1 MEIRYYDTDEPAVNF
16 EDAEREF
23 SQLAHDKTSPWHY
36 KTVGDYNESFY
47 NEAQAVYI
55 ALMMA
60 HEIEH
65 HGGSDDLLQDSVFH
79 EDYVDE
85 VFDMLGHHYVSD
97 AQHQIKSGCRPAQHG
112 NPPEQHEWTVPLDGL
127 VRPFQSFG
135 STDLEEDVDELSP
148 NHTSLVGGV
157 DFAMNQ
163 DTGSGGL
170 DYAMHN
176 DGGGGSSGSN
186 DSSSSPSHSSYEE
199 TSGSEFDPGNY
210 GWDDELPDGLFRTT
224 SFRHEVDGAKHCIL
238 SMRDRDYFIEQ
249 LAWVWGVNAND
260 IVDTINVHPPPDFVA
275 MEDSWPIIVEM
286 QDDRIDPVN
295 QKLVI
300 RQIKYHNNPQ
310 AEQGETVEVSVML
323 VSTTSSRS
331 EILAEA
337 EVLNYCETR
346 TTSRCLVWHNQE
358 RWKEQDPPRVLRDGD
373 LISIE
378 VPPASDGES
387 ASTWSVVQDLYDGG
401 RTVPLAADDPTA
413 QRDLHEYTAN
423 SRSATPAQDEVGSD
437 ISLESEPIERTVI
450 AAQPEQDHQPQV
462 ELVLYGLMHEAVGE
476 KRRRVRHL
484 GPTTFNDAAR
494 SLWPEWKDLRLDIFV
509 ISPQPTNT
517 KCGEIH
523 IIAEFTDPFDL
534 PHPGLSPVFE
544 ELHLTYFDGQDEMIR
559 QPVYHHKEGG
569 WESLMHGFGPWCI
582 SQASTYRCDV
592 WISGQPMQ
600 ASHFSRLCP
609 GDLVCIRIAHM
620 RNMLPDLILDAF
632 INIEAFSWSVLEN
645 SAWKRLDEGSLNI
658 CWIQDLYDQP
668 RPQNIPMPWYEQHLV
683 SAVIAIA
690 SSKIDRATPFS
701 VVFVPGAADSGGD
714 GVCIVQPSRWS
725 TTPCWITVIDDH
737 ESRHSF
743 AMTLPA
749 STTYHQIIEA
759 ALSQLQPQHYKVVVL
774 EVDGTRI
781 HAGSTVWM
789 KRGAKLSL
797 RIADR
802 EKEQS
807 SAEETDDTTLL
818 QLGVTKGS
826 GGVDYG
832 PHVSDRWC
840 ANGQL
845 SSAFDEPKQKMPL
858 TIDDKISPS
867 NQFIHIQCDVA
878 FRAWQ
883 HLQDF
888 TLPPFLD
895 EKCLDEWHETTHQA
909 FQDMKHW
916 EGDTPIGLRFYIDG
930 SSHFDKEQ
938 NIRVGAAATILI
950 VDTLCGEQFGGMQGR
965 HVSLP
970 ATSPLSETW
979 ALLQAVLWA
988 ISFLN
993 CSGCSVGLPITFF
1006 GDATGPGFFAQ
1017 GQWVPKAHKTFVD
1030 GCRNLILWIQQRS
1043 GAQCM
1048 WAHVKAH
1055 SGNPWKEAVDTLA
1068 KAICMGQIQ
1077 APHCADLWN
1086 EVAQGDQSWTWSWLW
1101 FFEQVRWSTDEAL
1114 QFCNTDLLMQ
1124 LPSTGINHAQ
1134 SLRICDF
1141 DKNCTKQ
1148 DTGQDTEGS
1157 FTKLRVASINVLSLF
1172 AGTDDKIGAGN
1183 YVSAR
1188 MEAISR
1194 QCSEKTIDIVG
1205 LEETRHRADHYFQI
1219 EEYHVLSGAA
1229 TSRRTG
1235 GTQCWVAK
1243 NAFGLQ
1249 IREEHLRT
1257 RVALDRVLVAELTH
1271 PQLHIGIAVLHVPSS
1286 DDQEE
1291 LQGWWQQVDL
1301 HLQPIRNV
1309 PVFVLMDANSR
1320 VGTINSRCIGR
1331 HDAAV
1336 ENCGGT
1342 CMHQW
1347 LERNSLWIPSTFS
1360 HVHRGPSHTWFH
1372 STGASARLDYVA
1384 IPLQFA
1390 DHEVHTWIQDDIDI
1404 QISRADHAPICL
1416 EIALWKP
1423 NRNKD
1428 TDGSARAER
1437 SRQKRAEKNPRSW
1450 SMDVNTHADLL
1461 EFQLRTWSTELRTAK
1476 TRRKAHLQEST
1487 WELIKA
1493 KKWCWKNIQ
1502 QMWKHRKTGV
1512 LREIFQQWRK
1522 LKSNPGHWGGYFQ
1535 PWLKWTYFEEARLRF
1550 LQNKFTKQV
1559 TSAVRQ
1565 DDVDYYNNLAIR
1577 AGEADDSGGIKDIWR
1592 EIKATLP
1599 KAKKRKQLN
1608 TKTVQPDD
1616 RALQTHFDQ
1625 LEAGEA
1631 TTFYELA
1638 VGCLREQQLQRRV
1651 EVPSLELQDFP
1662 SLLEVERLCAKVKTG
1677 KAPGLDEINP
1687 TIIKKYPCEVGRE
1700 LFEVM
1705 FKAWAGGEEPIAWKG
1720 GILCPIFKGKGS
1732 KREAS
1737 SYRGVV
1743 LLSALGKRW
1752 HALLRARMLPHAI
1765 RNQPPMQF
1773 GGFPGQQPGF
1783 ASFIVRAYAARAKM
1797 HGLNEACLFI
1807 DLRAAFH
1814 HLLRQLSLPMR
1825 DCRFPDALVR
1835 ALRQDGHNVEELQQQ
1850 SGNADRFGPLPLPGH
1865 LGKIVAD
1872 LHQSTWYTI
1881 NGSHYTSRTHR
1892 GTRPGSPYADLGF
1905 NTFMGQ
1911 IMLEIQQALLEDSE
1925 LEIAAAQAQ
1934 LPPTV
1939 VGWVDDIAI
1948 PMCATTPMKL
1958 LEMIQR
1964 TCERVITVT
1973 KKAGLMVNLDKGKT
1987 ECVANF
1993 RGHGAPQ
2000 MRKELFVDK
2009 GGKVA
2014 LHPAEVQDDGSMELQ
2029 VVGAYTHL
2037 GTCFGQDLNMKG
2049 EVLRRIG
2056 QAQSSY
2062 RLLQRSVFQNKRI
2075 SKKTRFQLLE
2085 SLVCTRLFYNMGVW
2099 GQLTPGL
2106 AKKLEHVM
2114 VGWFRQIAGDGFWS
2128 AETTKDEMFMQ
2139 IWEIPTLQVRIA
2151 IAQLR
2156 FCIGAFYNAR
2166 DTVWEFIKLEA
2177 DTSESS
2183 WFGILREAF
2192 VWFQTILPNKTP
2204 EGLDMQ
2210 TITPQQ
2216 VEVWFNGP
2224 QRPTKAHLRLLL
2236 RKHLLQE
2243 RVVAEVKEGYMMAH
2257 EIFRKHGLTYD
2268 GENGV
2273 SHGGNFQCEQ
2283 CAATFARAQQ
2293 LQAHR
2298 WSKHQGISL
2307 ERRYVFGP
2315 TCKACGVQF
2324 WTSQRMQQHLRHSR
2338 RYPGGCL
2345 EKLFHYVEPTVE
2357 AIQFD
2362 IPDELRDIR
2371 RLPAYQAVDPEV
2383 FDGPTIAEREYDQ
2396 GLLRWRQEWHERGLP
2411 DQMDATL
2418 WNWAAPQISASFTQ
2432 WGNEGGQRDLVEA
2445 WAEILE
2451 HFEHQHNVAQVM
2463 CQWLFIRW
2471 YRECMTEQMEDW
2483 MDPQLIQQAEND
2495 GYDLITALPLL
2506 NLLDRRPIW
2515 SPNRHALPP
2524 PSGCGAA
2531 APRHAY
2537 TNRIFVAHEQQG
2549 DFLKEIC
2556 SPDLRREQHRPPIPF
2571 LCGPDGERIL
2581 VIIHMFSGRRR
2592 LFDFHYWIETL
2603 SPQLLKGWKTWVIS
2617 VDTAVHQIE
2626 GNMTGDNY
2634 KRILRL
2640 AGGGTFIGSLSG
2652 PPCETFSPARHM
2664 PKPDNFPGR
2673 WPRPL
2678 RSMVRPW
2685 GLPALSQ
2692 GELEQLRVGSK
2703 LYINSALVE
2712 FEVVH
2717 NGGYSL
2723 LEHPADPMESPKVS
2737 SWQTHFH
2744 QVYGKAMPGSTSIQI
2759 GQWKYGAHSV
2769 KPTIIRAMGGNRQ
2782 TKYDLLEFQDHT
2794 LPKPKNVLAGLDQ
2807 DGSFKTSAAK
2817 EYPWRLS
2824 KALAVTMLRG
2834 IQRGLSQRPLR
2845 DVSHS
2850 LLEGDFSWLAQY
2862 ARTSSC
2868 IHANSHWLPD
2878 YQR

>member
-1 MEIRYYDTDEPAVNF
+1 MPIVEIRYYNTDEPAVNF
-16 EDAEREF
+16 GDAEREF
-23 SQLAHDKTSPWHY
+23 CQLAHDKTSPWHY
-36 KTVGDYNESFY
+36 KTVGDYNESSY

-55 ALMMA
+55 AMMMA
-60 HEIEH
+60 HEVEH
-65 HGGSDDLLQDSVFH
+65 HGGSDDLLQDSFFH
-79 EDYVDE
+79 EDHFDE
-85 VFDMLGHHYVSD
+85 VFDMLGHHYVSEV
-97 AQHQIKSGCRPAQHG
+97 QQQIKSGCRFAQHG
-112 NPPEQHEWTVPLDGL
+112 DPPEQHEWTEHSAGL
-127 VRPFQSFG
+127 VRPFQSIG
-135 STDLEEDVDELSP
+135 STDFEVDVAESL
-148 NHTSLVGGV
+148 NYTSFVGGV
-157 DFAMNQ
+157 EYAMNQ
-163 DTGSGGL
+163 ATGSGGF
-170 DYAMHN
+170 DYATHN
-176 DGGGGSSGSN
+176 DGGDGSSGSN
-186 DSSSSPSHSSYEE
+186 VSSSPTPHSSDEE

-210 GWDDELPDGLFRTT
+210 GWNDELPVGLFRTT

-249 LAWVWGVNAND
+249 LAWVWGVNPND

-300 RQIKYHNNPQ
+300 RQVKYHNSPQ

-346 TTSRCLVWHNQE
+346 TTSRCLVWHNHE

-378 VPPASDGES
+378 IPPASDRES
-387 ASTWSVVQDLYDGG
+387 ASTWSLVQDLYDGG
-401 RTVPLAADDPTA
+401 RTVSLAADDYTA
-413 QRDLHEYTAN
+413 QRDLHENFAN
-423 SRSATPAQDEVGSD
+423 SRSATPEQDEVGSD
-437 ISLESEPIERTVI
+437 ISVESRPNEHNEI
-450 AAQPEQDHQPQV
+450 ATQTEYTHQPQV
-462 ELVLYGLMHEAVGE
+462 ELVFYGLMHEAVGE
-476 KRRRVRHL
+476 KRRRESHL

-494 SLWPEWKDLRLDIFV
+494 SLWPEWEDLRLDTFV
-509 ISPQPTNT
+509 INPQPTNA
-517 KCGEIH
+517 KSGEIH
-523 IIAEFTDPFDL
+523 IIAEFTDPSDL
-534 PHPGLSPVFE
+534 PHPGLSPVLE

-569 WESLMHGFGPWCI
+569 WESLLHGFGPWCI
-582 SQASTYRCDV
+582 SQANTYRCDV

-620 RNMLPDLILDAF
+620 KNMLPDLILEAF
-632 INIEAFSWSVLEN
+632 INTEAFSWSVLEN
-645 SAWKRLDEGSLNI
+645 SAWKHLDEGSLNI

-668 RPQNIPMPWYEQHLV
+668 RPQNIPMPWFEQHLA

-690 SSKIDRATPFS
+690 SSKIDRTTPFT

-725 TTPCWITVIDDH
+725 TMPCWITIITDH
-737 ESRHSF
+737 DPGSSRQSF
-743 AMTLPA
+743 AMTMPA
-749 STTYHQIIEA
+749 STTYQQIIET
-759 ALSQLQPQHYKVVVL
+759 ALRQLQPQHNKVVDL
-774 EVDGTRI
+774 EVDGIRI
-781 HAGSTVWM
+781 QAGSPVWM
-789 KRGAKLSL
+789 KRGAKVSL
-797 RIADR
+797 RIVDR
-802 EKEQS
+802 VVEQS
-807 SAEETDDTTLL
+807 SPEETEDTTLL

-840 ANGQL
+840 ANSQP
-845 SSAFDEPKQKMPL
+845 SSTFDEPNQKMPL
-858 TIDDKISPS
+858 TIDDKISTS
-867 NQFIHIQCDVA
+867 SQFIHIQCDTA

-883 HLQDF
+883 CLQGL

-909 FQDMKHW
+909 FQDIKHW

-930 SSHFDKEQ
+930 SSHFDEDQ

-950 VDTLCGEQFGGMQGR
+950 VDTFRGEQFGGMQGR
-965 HVSLP
+965 HVPLP

-993 CSGCSVGLPITFF
+993 CSDCPAGLPITFF

-1017 GQWVPKAHKTFVD
+1017 GQWVPKAHKTVVD
-1030 GCRNLILWIQQRS
+1030 GCRNLILWIQQRT
-1043 GAQCM
+1043 GANCM

-1055 SGNPWKEAVDTLA
+1055 SGNPWNEAVDTLA

-1077 APHCADLWN
+1077 APHCEDLWN
-1086 EVAQGDQSWTWSWLW
+1086 EVAQGDQSWTWSWFW

-1114 QFCNTDLLMQ
+1114 QFCNTDLILR
-1124 LPSTGINHAQ
+1124 LPPIGINHAQ
-1134 SLRICDF
+1134 ALRICDF
-1141 DKNCTKQ
+1141 DKSSQ
-1148 DTGQDTEGS
+1148 DRGKGQDSDGS
-1157 FTKLRVASINVLSLF
+1157 FAKLRVASINVLSLF

-1194 QCSEKTIDIVG
+1194 QCSEKAIDVVG
-1205 LEETRHRADHYFQI
+1205 LQETRHRADHYFQI

-1229 TSRRTG
+1229 TTRRTG

-1243 NAFGLQ
+1243 KAFGLQ
-1249 IREEHLRT
+1249 IKEEHLRT
-1257 RVALDRVLVAELTH
+1257 RVAQDRVLVAELIH
-1271 PQLHIGIAVLHVPSS
+1271 PQLHIGIVVLHAPSS
-1286 DDQEE
+1286 EDKEE
-1291 LQGWWQQVDL
+1291 LQRWWKQVDQQ
-1301 HLQPIRNV
+1301 LQPIKNV
-1309 PVFVLMDANSR
+1309 PTFVLMDANSR

-1331 HDAAV
+1331 HDAAA
-1336 ENCGGT
+1336 ENCGGE

-1347 LERNSLWIPSTFS
+1347 LERNSLWLPSTFG

-1390 DHEVHTWIQDDIDI
+1390 DHEVHTWIEDDIDI

-1416 EIALWKP
+1416 EITLWKP

-1428 TDGSARAER
+1428 TDGPAHGERSSQQRAEQY
-1437 SRQKRAEKNPRSW
+1437 SRSW
-1450 SMDVNTHADLL
+1450 STDVNTHADLL
-1461 EFQLRTWSTELRTAK
+1461 EHQLRMWSIEIRTAK
-1476 TRRKAHLQEST
+1476 TRRKSHLQENT

-1502 QMWKHRKTGV
+1502 QIWKHRKIGV
-1512 LREIFQQWRK
+1512 LREIFQQWHK
-1522 LKSNPGHWGGYFQ
+1522 LKSNPDHCQGYFQ

-1550 LQNKFTKQV
+1550 LQHKFTKQV

-1577 AGEADDSGGIKDIWR
+1577 AGEADESGGIKDIWR

-1616 RALQTHFDQ
+1616 KALQTHFDQ

-1631 TTFYELA
+1631 TTFHELA
-1638 VGCLREQQLQRRV
+1638 IGCLREQQLHRPV
-1651 EVPSLELQDFP
+1651 GVPSLELQDFP

-1687 TIIKKYPCEVGRE
+1687 TIIKKYPREVGRE

-1705 FKAWAGGEEPIAWKG
+1705 FKTWAGGEEPIAWKG

-1732 KREAS
+1732 KKEAS

-1765 RNQPPMQF
+1765 RHQPPMQF

-1797 HGLNEACLFI
+1797 HGLSEACLFI

-1825 DCRFPDALVR
+1825 DCQFPDALVR
-1835 ALRQDGHNVEELQQQ
+1835 ALQQDGHKVDELQKQ
-1850 SGNADRFGPLPLPGH
+1850 SGNTERFGPIPLPDH

-1881 NGSHYTSRTHR
+1881 NGSHNTSRTHR

-1948 PMCATTPMKL
+1948 PICATTPMKL

-1973 KKAGLMVNLDKGKT
+1973 KKAGLTVNLDKGKT

-2014 LHPAEVQDDGSMELQ
+2014 LHPAEMQDDGSMELQ
-2029 VVGAYTHL
+2029 VVGVYTHL

-2056 QAQSSY
+2056 QAQSSH

-2085 SLVCTRLFYNMGVW
+2085 SLVYEALLQHRSVGSAYTW
-2099 GQLTPGL
+2099 IGQ
-2106 AKKLEHVM
+2106 E
-2114 VGWFRQIAGDGFWS
+2114 VG
-2128 AETTKDEMFMQ
+2128 
-2139 IWEIPTLQVRIA
+2139 
-2151 IAQLR
+2151 
-2156 FCIGAFYNAR
+2156 AR
-2166 DTVWEFIKLEA
+2166 DGWMV
-2177 DTSESS
+2177 
-2183 WFGILREAF
+2183 
-2192 VWFQTILPNKTP
+2192 
-2204 EGLDMQ
+2204 
-2210 TITPQQ
+2210 
-2216 VEVWFNGP
+2216 
-2224 QRPTKAHLRLLL
+2224 
-2236 RKHLLQE
+2236 
-2243 RVVAEVKEGYMMAH
+2243 
-2257 EIFRKHGLTYD
+2257 
-2268 GENGV
+2268 
-2273 SHGGNFQCEQ
+2273 
-2283 CAATFARAQQ
+2283 
-2293 LQAHR
+2293 
-2298 WSKHQGISL
+2298 
-2307 ERRYVFGP
+2307 
-2315 TCKACGVQF
+2315 
-2324 WTSQRMQQHLRHSR
+2324 
-2338 RYPGGCL
+2338 
-2345 EKLFHYVEPTVE
+2345 
-2357 AIQFD
+2357 
-2362 IPDELRDIR
+2362 
-2371 RLPAYQAVDPEV
+2371 PANC
-2383 FDGPTIAEREYDQ
+2383 R
-2396 GLLRWRQEWHERGLP
+2396 
-2411 DQMDATL
+2411 
-2418 WNWAAPQISASFTQ
+2418 
-2432 WGNEGGQRDLVEA
+2432 
-2445 WAEILE
+2445 
-2451 HFEHQHNVAQVM
+2451 
-2463 CQWLFIRW
+2463 
-2471 YRECMTEQMEDW
+2471 
-2483 MDPQLIQQAEND
+2483 
-2495 GYDLITALPLL
+2495 
-2506 NLLDRRPIW
+2506 
-2515 SPNRHALPP
+2515 
-2524 PSGCGAA
+2524 
-2531 APRHAY
+2531 
-2537 TNRIFVAHEQQG
+2537 
-2549 DFLKEIC
+2549 
-2556 SPDLRREQHRPPIPF
+2556 
-2571 LCGPDGERIL
+2571 
-2581 VIIHMFSGRRR
+2581 
-2592 LFDFHYWIETL
+2592 
-2603 SPQLLKGWKTWVIS
+2603 
-2617 VDTAVHQIE
+2617 
-2626 GNMTGDNY
+2626 
-2634 KRILRL
+2634 
-2640 AGGGTFIGSLSG
+2640 
-2652 PPCETFSPARHM
+2652 
-2664 PKPDNFPGR
+2664 
-2673 WPRPL
+2673 
-2678 RSMVRPW
+2678 
-2685 GLPALSQ
+2685 
-2692 GELEQLRVGSK
+2692 
-2703 LYINSALVE
+2703 
-2712 FEVVH
+2712 
-2717 NGGYSL
+2717 
-2723 LEHPADPMESPKVS
+2723 
-2737 SWQTHFH
+2737 
-2744 QVYGKAMPGSTSIQI
+2744 
-2759 GQWKYGAHSV
+2759 
-2769 KPTIIRAMGGNRQ
+2769 
-2782 TKYDLLEFQDHT
+2782 
-2794 LPKPKNVLAGLDQ
+2794 
-2807 DGSFKTSAAK
+2807 
-2817 EYPWRLS
+2817 
-2824 KALAVTMLRG
+2824 
-2834 IQRGLSQRPLR
+2834 
-2845 DVSHS
+2845 
-2850 LLEGDFSWLAQY
+2850 
-2862 ARTSSC
+2862 
-2868 IHANSHWLPD
+2868 
-2878 YQR
+2878 